1 MQIQN
6 QTVVSMR
13 YIMKNADGDIME
25 ENMNA
30 APVQYV
36 HGAGTILPSLESSLY
51 GLKAGDRKL
60 IHLTA
65 ASGLTDEDFIFDIII
80 DDVRTA
86 SEDEILPGHPVQK
99 KDTTCGTDCNC

>member
-51 GLKAGDRKL
+51 GLKAGDRKSVYL
-60 IHLTA
+60 SA
-65 ASGLTDEDFIFDIII
+65 ASGLIDMDLSFEVII
-80 DDVRTA
+80 DEVRSA
-86 SEDEILPGHPVQK
+86 LKEEISQGYPLKVNISKCRPG
-99 KDTTCGTDCNC
+99 CDC

>member
-1 MQIQN
+1 MQIEN

-65 ASGLTDEDFIFDIII
+65 ASGLPYEDFTFDIVIN
-80 DDVRTA
+80 DVRPA
-86 SEDEILPGHPVQK
+86 LEEELLQGYPVKVNVSKCGPG
-99 KDTTCGTDCNC
+99 CDC